1 VAPSASASPEVTL
14 ALELRGPLELAATLA
29 PLAHGR
35 ADPTIRLAPREAWRA
50 TRTPDGP
57 ATLRLVHE
65 LAGRLLVQAWGPGAA
80 AAAAAAGALV
90 GELDNPG
97 VLQPQHRAIRE
108 LVRRHP
114 GLRLPRSGQVLEALV
129 PAILEQKVTG
139 AEARRAFRALI
150 ARHGE
155 PAPGPGGLRLQPS
168 ASALAALPYHAYHP
182 LGVERRRA
190 EVIRAAAARAALLEA
205 APTAGACGR
214 LLRAIPGIGAWTEAE
229 VLRVAWGDPDAVS
242 VGDYHLPSL
251 VGWVLAGER
260 DADDAR
266 MLELLAP
273 YAGQRGRV
281 QRLIEAG
288 DFRRPRHGPRMEP
301 RSISAI

>member
-1 VAPSASASPEVTL
+1 MT
-14 ALELRGPLELAATLA
+14 LELRGPLDLAATLS

-35 ADPTIRLAPREAWRA
+35 ADPTIRLASGEAWRA
-50 TRTPDGP
+50 TRTEAGP

-65 LAGRLLVQAWGPGAA
+65 RPSRLLVQAWGPGAVSA
-80 AAAAAAGALV
+80 ASAAGVLV
-90 GELDNPG
+90 GELDDPAG
-97 VLQPQHRAIRE
+97 LQPAHRVIGE
-108 LVRRHP
+108 LVRSHP
-114 GLRLPRSGQVLEALV
+114 GLRLPRSGRVLEALI

-139 AEARRAFRALI
+139 VEARRAFRALI

-155 PAPGPGGLRLQPS
+155 PAPGPGDLRLQPE
-168 ASALAALPYHAYHP
+168 ASTLASLPYHAYHP

-190 EVIRAAAARAALLEA
+190 EVIRTAAARAARLEA
-205 APTAGACGR
+205 APTAAACGR
-214 LLRAIPGIGAWTEAE
+214 LLRAIPGIGAWTTAE
-229 VLRVAWGDPDAVS
+229 VLRVAWGDPDAIS

-281 QRLIEAG
+281 QRLVEAG
-288 DFRRPRHGPRMEP
+288 GFRAPRHGPRMAP
-301 RSISAI
+301 RRIAPI